1 LTYKIDG
8 LLLAAGFSKRM
19 GKPKALLFQ
28 DDLPFAIVILLK
40 MQVVCENI
48 VVVVGHSG
56 HLIQE
61 ELKKYIDDFYQL
73 KPKINFI
80 TNKNYSDG
88 MFSSLQCGLRELNNS
103 EWILYHF
110 IDQPKLSLEFYNN
123 FSKQI
128 SKGFNWIQ
136 PTFEGINGH
145 PILIHNSVFKL
156 ILDLSPD
163 SSLRDLKRNP
173 DIRKKFWQCDYPEV
187 LQDIDT
193 PSDL

>member
-1 LTYKIDG
+1 
-8 LLLAAGFSKRM
+8 M
-19 GKPKALLFQ
+19 GKPKALLIQ
-28 DDLPFAIVILLK
+28 NDLPFTIVILLK
-40 MQVVCENI
+40 MQVLCENI

-56 HLIQE
+56 NLIKE
-61 ELKKYIDDFYQL
+61 ELKKYIDDNYQL
-73 KPKINFI
+73 RAKVRFV
-80 TNKNYSDG
+80 TNKNYSEG

-110 IDQPKLSLEFYNN
+110 VDQPKLNLEFYTN

-136 PTFEGINGH
+136 PTFEGVNGH
-145 PILIHNSVFKL
+145 PILIHNSIFKF

-163 SSLRDLKRNP
+163 SSLRDLKNHP
-173 DIRKKFWQCDYPEV
+173 GVRKKFWQCDYPEV